1 MRSALLNSLWTG
13 VLACVVIAAG
23 DAALAQNGHATVNC
37 LDEAAGTVQTTLAG
51 DCRGKAVS
59 DEEAAILRQKRQ
71 AYIQGVLA
79 RPTNAGVQGLRLA
92 GLGSGFFIAADG
104 SVVTSHH
111 VIADCKKVSITPTF
125 GEMKLATAV
134 SFDEQTDL
142 ALLRSEIAPP
152 AVASLIAGHDPQVFG
167 SAFVIGY
174 PNLGL
179 VTIEPVLAPVEV
191 LGRQGNTPHGSA
203 IVVRGDIRRGN
214 SGGPLLDGGGNVVGV
229 VFAKANAVNIYKAT
243 GQLVRDIGYVL
254 PGDVLETFL
263 ETQSVSFQT
272 TRPEPPKPSSRMLE
286 DARPF
291 LVQVGCW
298 Q

>member
-1 MRSALLNSLWTG
+1 MRTAPLMSLWTG
-13 VLACVVIAAG
+13 ALACLLIVGG
-23 DAALAQNGHATVNC
+23 DVALAQNGHATVNC
-37 LDEAAGTVQTTLAG
+37 LDEAAGTVQKTLAA
-51 DCRGKAVS
+51 DCRGKSVS
-59 DEEAAILRQKRQ
+59 DEEADTLRQKRR
-71 AYIQGVLA
+71 AYIQGVLE
-79 RPTNAGVQGLRLA
+79 RPTNAGVKGLRLA

-111 VIADCKKVSITPTF
+111 VIDGCREVSITPTF

-134 SFDEQTDL
+134 SFDEKTDL
-142 ALLRSEIAPP
+142 ALLRSDIAPP

-179 VTIEPVLAPVEV
+179 VTIEPILAPVEV
-191 LGRQGNTPHGSA
+191 LGRQGNTPYGTA

-229 VFAKANAVNIYKAT
+229 VFAKANAVNIYKTT

-254 PGDVLETFL
+254 PGDVLEAFL
-263 ETQSVSFQT
+263 NTQAVTYQT